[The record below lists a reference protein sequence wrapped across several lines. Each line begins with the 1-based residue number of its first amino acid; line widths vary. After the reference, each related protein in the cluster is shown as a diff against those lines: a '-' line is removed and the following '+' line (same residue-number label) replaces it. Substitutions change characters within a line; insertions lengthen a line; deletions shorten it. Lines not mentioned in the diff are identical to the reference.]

1 MSTTV
6 RKLGQVRKLL
16 ALGLVLLLAVPAG
29 GDRAP
34 RSRGAGAGP
43 SEARATGG
51 ASPEE
56 RGEAVAGLEFR
67 ENDPLAIEA
76 YFPRESYRPVSQ
88 ARLHFETSA
97 RSAILQFFHVGPES
111 GKTVGNMEL
120 RGIPV
125 SAPVCLG
132 RISAGGTRL
141 VAIGN
146 WPTGLYFAQLTAS
159 GGRVGYAPFV
169 VPPKRLGQN
178 RVAIVLPTRTWQAY
192 NFRDDNG
199 DGLGDTWYATPR
211 LRHGPTPPALS
222 EPRRPAPLPQL
233 RPSLPAL
240 AEPEWQAGRHS
251 SLRQSSRLSRHPAD
265 PPPCV

>member
-1 MSTTV
+1 M
-6 RKLGQVRKLL
+6 
-16 ALGLVLLLAVPAG
+16 ALGFLLLAVPAG
-29 GDRAP
+29 AIALLHTAAPVPARLSPGDG
-34 RSRGAGAGP
+34 RSL
-43 SEARATGG
+43 T
-51 ASPEE
+51 EE

-76 YFPRESYRPVSQ
+76 YFPRESYRPVTH

-97 RSAILQFFHVGPES
+97 RSAILQFFHVGPEW

-120 RGIPV
+120 RGSPV

-132 RISAGGTRL
+132 RISAGGARL

-199 DGLGDTWYATPR
+199 DGLGDTWYATP
-211 LRHGPTPPALS
+211 GFD
-222 EPRRPAPLPQL
+222 RPD
-233 RPSLPAL
+233 ST
-240 AEPEWQAGRHS
+240 
-251 SLRQSSRLSRHPAD
+251 D
-265 PPPCV
+265 PF

>member
-1 MSTTV
+1 M
-6 RKLGQVRKLL
+6 LL
-16 ALGLVLLLAVPAG
+16 ALGLVLLLAVPAAAIALLEAAAPVPARG
-29 GDRAP
+29 SPGDQWSLA
-34 RSRGAGAGP
+34 
-43 SEARATGG
+43 EL
-51 ASPEE
+51 

-67 ENDPLAIEA
+67 ENDPLAISVLPAGEL
-76 YFPRESYRPVSQ
+76 SPVSQ

-111 GKTVGNMEL
+111 VKTVGNMEL

-125 SAPVCLG
+125 SAPVCIG
-132 RISAGGTRL
+132 RISVGGTRL

-192 NFRDDNG
+192 NFRDD
-199 DGLGDTWYATPR
+199 TAMASATR
-211 LRHGPTPPALS
+211 GT
-222 EPRRPAPLPQL
+222 
-233 RPSLPAL
+233 RPSFHTARLYRPF
-240 AEPEWQAGRHS
+240 
-251 SLRQSSRLSRHPAD
+251 LSRGV
-265 PPPCV
+265 PPHFRNYDLHFLHWLSRSGKRVDILSQAELEAVRDRRRSAVRTTCSSFPGTTST